1 MNLAWLSTLKEVA
14 DAHSYTKAA
23 EKLFI
28 SQPAASQH
36 VSQLEKVFGTRLIQ
50 RLGQDLQLTE
60 AGRQVYDMACLFE
73 VELEA
78 TRGRVHDLIGSS
90 KSTLTIV
97 GAPTPLLHTLPQIL
111 KRLWDTHPQVAVNT
125 RVKFGAEVLTA
136 VRTGFADVG
145 ILTSVH
151 LDGSLPVTPLG
162 ASQIICI
169 SSPNHVLA
177 CKSRISTEEASR
189 HRIAITGIGTAVRTF
204 VGDWFAQQGSFL
216 ENTMDVLFGRRGT
229 DRGAGEP
236 GDRLRGK
243 LRRRGRYRG
252 RPAREAGFGRLR
264 GLDPGVP
271 NSPQGDRGTAAIVV
285 HRRGPARSPQ
295 VQPGRLRLRTT
306 QRMALRLE

>member
-216 ENTMDVLFGRRGT
+216 ENTMDVSSAEEVRIAALENLAIGFAGSSVVADDIAAGRLVKLDLADFEVSIPVYLTHR
-229 DRGAGEP
+229 REIEEP
-236 GDRLRGK
+236 PLSWFIAAAQLG
-243 LRRRGRYRG
+243 LRRYSL
-252 RPAREAGFGRLR
+252 A
-264 GLDPGVP
+264 D
-271 NSPQGDRGTAAIVV
+271 
-285 HRRGPARSPQ
+285 
-295 VQPGRLRLRTT
+295 
-306 QRMALRLE
+306 